1 MRKAFVLLPIMVVI
15 ATLSQPGRASAAIIT
30 YQAVLNG
37 ANEGTPSLGT
47 GFAIVTVDDIAN
59 LMHVQASFSGLT
71 QPGSTGT
78 IASHINCC
86 TAVPGTGTAG
96 VATTTPTFP
105 NFPLGVFS
113 GTYDN
118 TFDLTM
124 ASSYNPAFVTANG
137 NSVANAEATLL
148 AGMAAGTTYLNI
160 HTSLFPGGEIRGFLA
175 PAAVPEP
182 VSLSLLGVGLAGV
195 AIRRR
200 RRG

>member
-1 MRKAFVLLPIMVVI
+1 MRKAFLLLPIMLTI
-15 ATLSQPGRASAAIIT
+15 ATFSQPGRASAAVIT

-37 ANEGTPSLGT
+37 ANEGTNSLGT
-47 GFAIVTVDDIAN
+47 GFAVVTVNDVTN

-71 QPGSTGT
+71 QVGSTGT
-78 IASHINCC
+78 TASHIHCC
-86 TAVPGTGTAG
+86 TAIPGTGTAG

>member
-1 MRKAFVLLPIMVVI
+1 MAPRP
-15 ATLSQPGRASAAIIT
+15 TAIRIE
-30 YQAVLNG
+30 G
-37 ANEGTPSLGT
+37 A
-47 GFAIVTVDDIAN
+47 
-59 LMHVQASFSGLT
+59 
-71 QPGSTGT
+71 
-78 IASHINCC
+78 IASPS
-86 TAVPGTGTAG
+86 ASPSASG
-96 VATTTPTFP
+96 
-105 NFPLGVFS
+105 

>member
-1 MRKAFVLLPIMVVI
+1 
-15 ATLSQPGRASAAIIT
+15 
-30 YQAVLNG
+30 
-37 ANEGTPSLGT
+37 
-47 GFAIVTVDDIAN
+47 
-59 LMHVQASFSGLT
+59 MHVQASFSGLT
-71 QPGSTGT
+71 QVGSTGT
-78 IASHINCC
+78 TASHIHCC
-86 TAVPGTGTAG
+86 TAIPGTGTAG